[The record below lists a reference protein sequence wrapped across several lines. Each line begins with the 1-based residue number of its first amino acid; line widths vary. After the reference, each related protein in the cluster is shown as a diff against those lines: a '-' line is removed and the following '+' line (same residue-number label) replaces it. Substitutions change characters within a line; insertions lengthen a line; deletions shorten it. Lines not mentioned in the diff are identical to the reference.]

1 MKRVLIFFLVLVFSV
16 NFVNANYKLGY
27 KLYKQ
32 GKIRQALK
40 EFQVDAEKY
49 SYWYFPSYMAAM
61 CYYRLKDYKSALEM
75 LRMAENAAM
84 KSDKKV
90 VELPKVKVLEAQ
102 VLASSGKCKDAIRLC
117 SKYIPQSPAEFQAMF
132 YYIRGKCENKL
143 KNSSKA
149 VVDLKNATGI
159 NPKNP
164 SAWFELGLAYI
175 HNNNLD
181 GAIKALTKAMQI
193 YPRSKATYYLLTD
206 ALLNKGRKVRDEKSK
221 KRYYLKAVD
230 VANKGLKYF
239 PGDKKLLLNLAN
251 ASLGAKQYATAI
263 NLFSSL
269 YKKYPNDGQVLF
281 GLGSAYMGNKEYKK
295 ALPYLL
301 KVKNRM
307 NNTLIYN
314 FIATAQLAIG
324 KKENNLSKC
333 KVALKTIREGLRK
346 FPHDRALK
354 KKLKEANDI
363 IAKFEENIKIEQK
376 NKQIE
381 QENKRKLA
389 NRIMTLKG
397 RIRKAEEIK
406 RKTGRYPASYESD
419 KAELEKA
426 LKTYEKL
433 YGKFRQ

>member
-1 MKRVLIFFLVLVFSV
+1 MRKTVIILMVFLLSV
-16 NFVNANYKLGY
+16 NFVKADYKLGY

-32 GKIRQALK
+32 GKIKQALQQ
-40 EFQVDAEKY
+40 FQSDAEKY

-61 CYYRLKDYKSALEM
+61 CYFKLKDYKSSLEM

-90 VELPKVKVLEAQ
+90 VELPTVKVLEAR
-102 VLASSGKCKDAIRLC
+102 VLAASGKCRDAIKLC

-132 YYIRGKCENKL
+132 YYVKGKCENKL

-149 VVDLKNATGI
+149 VIDLKNSTGI

-164 SAWFELGLAYI
+164 SAWFELGMAYI

-181 GAIKALTKAMQI
+181 GAIKSFTKSMQLF
-193 YPRSKATYYLLTD
+193 PKSKATYYLLTD
-206 ALLNKGRKVRDEKSK
+206 ALINKARRVRDANTK
-221 KRYYLKAVD
+221 KKYYLQAVD

-239 PGDKKLLLNLAN
+239 TGDKKLNLNLAN
-251 ASLGAKQYATAI
+251 AYLGAKQYSTAI
-263 NLFSSL
+263 SLFSQL
-269 YKKYPNDGQVLF
+269 YKKYPNDTYVIF
-281 GLGSAYMGNKEYKK
+281 GLGSAYMGNKDYKK

-301 KVKNRM
+301 KVKGRM

-314 FIATAQLAIG
+314 FVATAQLAIG

-333 KVALKTIREGLRK
+333 KVALNTVKEGLKK
-346 FPHDRALK
+346 FPNNKNLK
-354 KKLKEANDI
+354 KELKEVKDI
-363 IAKFEENIKIEQK
+363 IAKFEKNLEIEKK

-406 RKTGRYPASYESD
+406 RKSGQYPASYESD
-419 KAELEKA
+419 KKELEKA

-433 YGKFRQ
+433 YGQFRQ

>member
-1 MKRVLIFFLVLVFSV
+1 MKKTGILILIFLLSV
-16 NFVNANYKLGY
+16 NFVKADYKLGY

-32 GKIRQALK
+32 GKIKQALR
-40 EFQVDAEKY
+40 EFQADAEKY
-49 SYWYFPSYMAAM
+49 NYWYFPSYMAAM
-61 CYYRLKDYKSALEM
+61 CYYKLKDYKAALEM

-102 VLASSGKCKDAIRLC
+102 VLAASGKCREAIKLC
-117 SKYIPQSPAEFQAMF
+117 SKYIPQSPAEYQAMF
-132 YYIRGKCENKL
+132 YYVKGKCENKL

-159 NPKNP
+159 NPKNA

-181 GAIKALTKAMQI
+181 GAIKALTKSMQL
-193 YPRSKATYYLLTD
+193 YPKSKATYYLLTD
-206 ALLNKGRKVRDEKSK
+206 TLINKARRVRDNNAK
-221 KRYYLKAVD
+221 KKYYMQAVD

-239 PGDKKLLLNLAN
+239 PKDKKLLLNLAN
-251 ASLGAKQYATAI
+251 AYLGAKQYSTAI
-263 NLFSSL
+263 SLFSEL
-269 YKKYPNDGQVLF
+269 YKKYPNDKQVLF
-281 GLGSAYMGNKEYKK
+281 GLGSAYMGNKDFKK

-301 KVKNRM
+301 KVKNKM
-307 NNTLIYN
+307 NNALIYN

-324 KKENNLSKC
+324 KDENNLQKC
-333 KVALKTIREGLRK
+333 KVAMSTINEGLRK
-346 FPHDRALK
+346 FPGNKSLLK
-354 KKLKEANDI
+354 KKKEAQEI
-363 IAKFEENIKIEQK
+363 ITRFEENIKIEQK

-406 RKTGRYPASYESD
+406 RKSGRYPASYESD
-419 KAELEKA
+419 KRELEKA

>member
-1 MKRVLIFFLVLVFSV
+1 MRKTLILALVFLLSV
-16 NFVNANYKLGY
+16 NFVKADYKLGY

-32 GKIRQALK
+32 GKIKQALR
-40 EFQVDAEKY
+40 EFQADAETY
-49 SYWYFPSYMAAM
+49 NYWYFPSYMAAM
-61 CYYRLKDYKSALEM
+61 CYYRLKDYKAALEM

-84 KSDKKV
+84 KSDKKA
-90 VELPKVKVLEAQ
+90 VELPKVKVLEAK
-102 VLASSGKCKDAIRLC
+102 VLAASGKCRDAIKLC
-117 SKYIPQSPAEFQAMF
+117 SKYIPQSPAEYQALF
-132 YYIRGKCENKL
+132 YFIKGKCENKL

-149 VVDLKNATGI
+149 VIDLKNSTGI

-164 SAWFELGLAYI
+164 SAWFELGMAYV

-181 GAIKALTKAMQI
+181 GAIKAFTKSMQL
-193 YPRSKATYYLLTD
+193 YPKSKATYYLLTD
-206 ALLNKGRKVRDEKSK
+206 TLINKARRVRDANAK
-221 KRYYLKAVD
+221 KKYYLKAID

-239 PGDKKLLLNLAN
+239 PGDKKLSLNLAN
-251 ASLGAKQYATAI
+251 AYLGARQYSTAI
-263 NLFSSL
+263 SLFSQL
-269 YKKYPNDGQVLF
+269 YKKYPNDTQVVF
-281 GLGSAYMGNKEYKK
+281 GLGSAYMGNKNYKK

-301 KVKNRM
+301 KVKGKM

-333 KVALKTIREGLRK
+333 KVALSTVKEGLRK
-346 FPHDRALK
+346 FPNDRNLK
-354 KKLKEANDI
+354 KKLKEAKEI
-363 IAKFEENIKIEQK
+363 IARFEKNLEIEKK
-376 NKQIE
+376 NKLIE

-406 RKTGRYPASYESD
+406 RKSGRYPASYESD
-419 KAELEKA
+419 KKELEKA

>member
-1 MKRVLIFFLVLVFSV
+1 MRKFGLLILVFLLSV
-16 NFVNANYKLGY
+16 NFVKADYKLGY

-32 GKIRQALK
+32 GKIKQALR
-40 EFQVDAEKY
+40 EFEADAQTY

-61 CYYRLKDYKSALEM
+61 CYFKLKDYKAALEM
-75 LRMAENAAM
+75 LKVAENAAM

-90 VELPKVKVLEAQ
+90 EELPKVKILQAQ
-102 VLASSGKCKDAIRLC
+102 ILAESGKCKEAIKLC
-117 SKYIPQSPAEFQAMF
+117 EKYIPQSPAEYQAIF
-132 YYIRGKCENKL
+132 YFLKGKCENKI
-143 KNSSKA
+143 KQHSKA
-149 VVDLKNATGI
+149 VVDLKQATGI

-181 GAIKALTKAMQI
+181 GAIKALTKSMQL
-193 YPRSKATYYLLTD
+193 YPKSKGTYYLLTD
-206 ALLNKGRKVRDEKSK
+206 ALLNKARKVRDDNTK
-221 KRYYLKAVD
+221 KKYYLQAAD

-239 PGDKKLLLNLAN
+239 PNDKKLKINLAN
-251 ASLGAKQYATAI
+251 SYLGAKQYSAAI
-263 NLFSSL
+263 TLFKDL
-269 YKKYPNDGQVLF
+269 VKRYPNDKQVVF
-281 GLGSAYMGNKEYKK
+281 GLASAYMGNKDYQK
-295 ALPYLL
+295 ALPHLL
-301 KVKNRM
+301 KLKGKM
-307 NNTLIYN
+307 NSALIYN

-324 KKENNLSKC
+324 KKENNLQKC
-333 KVALKTIREGLRK
+333 KVARATLNEGLKK
-346 FPHDRALK
+346 FPNNRSLK
-354 KKLKEANDI
+354 KKLNEANQI
-363 IAKFEENIKIEQK
+363 IAKFEENIRIEQK

-406 RKTGRYPASYESD
+406 RKTGQYPASYQTD

-433 YGKFRQ
+433 YGTFRQ

>member
-1 MKRVLIFFLVLVFSV
+1 MRKIGIFVLIFLLSV
-16 NFVNANYKLGY
+16 NFVKADYKLGY

-32 GKIRQALK
+32 GKIKQALQH
-40 EFQVDAEKY
+40 FQADAEKY
-49 SYWYFPSYMAAM
+49 NYWYFPSYMAAM
-61 CYYRLKDYKSALEM
+61 CYYKLKDYKAALEM

-102 VLASSGKCKDAIRLC
+102 VLAASGKCRDAIKLC
-117 SKYIPQSPAEFQAMF
+117 SKYIPQSPAEYQAMF
-132 YYIRGKCENKL
+132 YYVKGKCENKL
-143 KNSSKA
+143 KNHSKA
-149 VVDLKNATGI
+149 VIDLKNATGI
-159 NPKNP
+159 NPKNA

-181 GAIKALTKAMQI
+181 GAIKALTKSMQL
-193 YPRSKATYYLLTD
+193 YPKSKATYYLLTD
-206 ALLNKGRKVRDEKSK
+206 TLINKARRVRDNNAK
-221 KRYYLKAVD
+221 KKYYMKAVD

-239 PGDKKLLLNLAN
+239 PNDKKLMLNLAN
-251 ASLGAKQYATAI
+251 AYLGAKQYSTAI
-263 NLFSSL
+263 SLFSNL
-269 YKKYPNDGQVLF
+269 YKKYPNDKQVLF
-281 GLGSAYMGNKEYKK
+281 GLGSAYMGNKDFKK

-301 KVKNRM
+301 KVKGKM
-307 NNTLIYN
+307 NNALIYN

-324 KKENNLSKC
+324 KNENNLSKC
-333 KVALKTIREGLRK
+333 KVALSTINEGLRK
-346 FPHDRALK
+346 FPGNRNLK
-354 KKLKEANDI
+354 KKKKEAQEI
-363 IAKFEENIKIEQK
+363 ITRFEENIKIEQK

-406 RKTGRYPASYESD
+406 RKSGRYPASYESD
-419 KAELEKA
+419 KKELEKA

>member
-1 MKRVLIFFLVLVFSV
+1 MKKTVILVLVFLLSV
-16 NFVNANYKLGY
+16 NFVKADYKLGY

-32 GKIRQALK
+32 GKIKQALQ

-61 CYYRLKDYKSALEM
+61 CYYQLKDYKAALEM

-90 VELPKVKVLEAQ
+90 VELPKVKILEAK
-102 VLASSGKCKDAIRLC
+102 VLAASGKCKEAIKLC

-132 YYIRGKCENKL
+132 YFIKGKCENKL
-143 KNSSKA
+143 KNHSKA
-149 VVDLKNATGI
+149 VVDLKNSTGI

-175 HNNNLD
+175 HNRNLD
-181 GAIKALTKAMQI
+181 GAIKSLTKSMQL
-193 YPRSKATYYLLTD
+193 YPKSKATYYLLTD
-206 ALLNKGRKVRDEKSK
+206 TLINKARRVRDANSK
-221 KRYYLKAVD
+221 KKYYLQAVD

-239 PGDKKLLLNLAN
+239 PGDKKLQLNLAN
-251 ASLGAKQYATAI
+251 AYLGAKQYSTAI
-263 NLFSSL
+263 NLFSQL
-269 YKKYPNDGQVLF
+269 YKKYPNDTQVVF
-281 GLGSAYMGNKEYKK
+281 GLGSAYMGNKDYKN

-301 KVKNRM
+301 KVKGKM
-307 NNTLIYN
+307 NNALIYN

-324 KKENNLSKC
+324 KNENNLSKC
-333 KVALKTIREGLRK
+333 KIALKTVNDGLRK
-346 FPHDRALK
+346 FPGNRNLLK
-354 KKLKEANDI
+354 KKKEAQEI
-363 IAKFEENIKIEQK
+363 IARFEKNLEIEKK

-406 RKTGRYPASYESD
+406 RKSGRYPASYESD

>member
-1 MKRVLIFFLVLVFSV
+1 MRKTVILALVFLLSV
-16 NFVNANYKLGY
+16 NFVRADYKLGY

-32 GKIRQALK
+32 GKIKQALR
-40 EFQVDAEKY
+40 EFQADAETY

-61 CYYRLKDYKSALEM
+61 CYYRLKDYKAALEM

-90 VELPKVKVLEAQ
+90 EELPKVKVLEAK
-102 VLASSGKCKDAIRLC
+102 VLAASGKCRDAIKLC
-117 SKYIPQSPAEFQAMF
+117 SKYIPQSPAEYQALF
-132 YYIRGKCENKL
+132 YFIKGKCENKL
-143 KNSSKA
+143 KNPSKA
-149 VVDLKNATGI
+149 VIDLKNSTGI

-164 SAWFELGLAYI
+164 SAWFELGMAYV
-175 HNNNLD
+175 HNHNLD
-181 GAIKALTKAMQI
+181 GAIKAFTKSMQL
-193 YPRSKATYYLLTD
+193 YPKSKATYYLLTD
-206 ALLNKGRKVRDEKSK
+206 TLINKARRVRDTNAK
-221 KRYYLKAVD
+221 KKYYLKAVD

-239 PGDKKLLLNLAN
+239 PGDKKLRINLAN
-251 ASLGAKQYATAI
+251 AYLGAKQYSTAI
-263 NLFSSL
+263 SLFSQL
-269 YKKYPNDGQVLF
+269 YRKYPNDTQVIF
-281 GLGSAYMGNKEYKK
+281 GLGSAYMGNKDYKK

-301 KVKNRM
+301 KVKGKM

-324 KKENNLSKC
+324 KNENNLSKC
-333 KVALKTIREGLRK
+333 KVALATVKEGLRK
-346 FPHDRALK
+346 FPNDRNLK
-354 KKLKEANDI
+354 KKLKEAKEI
-363 IAKFEENIKIEQK
+363 IARFEKNLEIEKK

-406 RKTGRYPASYESD
+406 RKSGRYPASYESD
-419 KAELEKA
+419 KKELEKA